1 MITILEFCILGVR
14 WVQFPNFPIQ
24 ITIYS
29 YLAIAQLFLCFS
41 HLQVISIMA
50 ETLAPFDED
59 NIIPAFGFGD
69 LISKHKTVFP
79 LSPHVSHIA
88 SLSLFC
94 WQSFLNWL

>member
-1 MITILEFCILGVR
+1 
-14 WVQFPNFPIQ
+14 
-24 ITIYS
+24 
-29 YLAIAQLFLCFS
+29 
-41 HLQVISIMA
+41 MA

-79 LSPHVSHIA
+79 LNPHVSYIA

-94 WQSFLNWL
+94 WQSFLS